1 MSNVNADKHYLGGW
15 EFSDARST
23 THTWSQMASSKEN
36 RDAFTVSL
44 LKFLDKWN
52 FAGVDIDW
60 EWPGAENRGG
70 DPSID
75 KQNYASLMTE
85 LRTALGKRGLAVAL
99 PAQGEYLKQFD
110 LKALEAQ
117 VDWFNVLTYDLQG
130 VSSKPN
136 VWYPCV
142 LLLTYRSLG
151 TPQSRNRTPT

>member
-1 MSNVNADKHYLGGW
+1 
-15 EFSDARST
+15 
-23 THTWSQMASSKEN
+23 MASSKEN
-36 RDAFTVSL
+36 RGAFTASL

-60 EWPGAENRGG
+60 EWPGADNRGG

-99 PAQGEYLKQFD
+99 PAQDEYLKQ
-110 LKALEAQ
+110 
-117 VDWFNVLTYDLQG
+117 FNVLTYDLHG
-130 VSSKPN
+130 VSLDSRS
-136 VWYPCV
+136 WYMYV
-142 LLLTYRSLG
+142 LLLTCCSLG